1 MNFSEARYGSKHFSD
16 GCDIEKWLL
25 LILHMFLILF
35 PFVLREKL
43 IKKNE

>member
-1 MNFSEARYGSKHFSD
+1 MNFSEVCYESKLFLD
-16 GCDIEKWLL
+16 GRGVEKWLL
-25 LILHMFLILF
+25 LILHMFLIFF